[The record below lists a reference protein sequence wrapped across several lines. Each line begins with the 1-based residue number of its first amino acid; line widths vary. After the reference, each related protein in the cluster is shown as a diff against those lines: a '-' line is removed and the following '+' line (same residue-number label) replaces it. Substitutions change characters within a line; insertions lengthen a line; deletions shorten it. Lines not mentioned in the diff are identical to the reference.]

1 MRYTS
6 MWKRLKRKLKQNR
19 GMRRKLFLALQM
31 KTLLS
36 GVVILYFISMSVGT
50 VHAQAHNNY
59 ISNYEIDDLSTWL
72 NGDKKIHTILHR
84 VYVCGEEIEQLDELN
99 YEEVVI
105 MAEQNPNWEL
115 TVDQSYTLIR
125 FVEQIDDLSPY
136 CKKNAFFGMNSEGE
150 FSLFDGQPSQ
160 EKVMKTFFQL
170 NVPYLE
176 SSLPEQEWEHLM
188 NGIRVSDIEEYDSVL
203 STYSEYSMDRY
214 EPNIN
219 VMSDLIG
226 K

>member
-1 MRYTS
+1 
-6 MWKRLKRKLKQNR
+6 MWKRIKRKLKQN
-19 GMRRKLFLALQM
+19 GSMRRKLFLAVQM
-31 KTLLS
+31 KSLLS
-36 GVVILYFISMSVGT
+36 SIVILYIITMSLGT
-50 VHAQAHNNY
+50 GHVQAQQNY
-59 ISNYEIDDLSTWL
+59 VSNYEIDDLSTWL
-72 NGDKKIHTILHR
+72 YGDKKILTILHR

-105 MAEQNPNWEL
+105 IAEQNPNWEL

-125 FVEQIDDLSPY
+125 FVEKIDDLSPY

-160 EKVMKTFFQL
+160 DKVMKTFFQL

-203 STYSEYSMDRY
+203 STYSEYSLDRY
-214 EPNIN
+214 EPDTN
-219 VMSDLIG
+219 VMSNSIVQ
-226 K
+226 

>member
-1 MRYTS
+1 MRFTS
-6 MWKRLKRKLKQNR
+6 MWKRIKRKLKQN
-19 GMRRKLFLALQM
+19 GSMRRKLFLAVQM
-31 KTLLS
+31 KSLLS
-36 GVVILYFISMSVGT
+36 SIVILYIITMSLGT
-50 VHAQAHNNY
+50 GHVQAQQNY
-59 ISNYEIDDLSTWL
+59 VSNYEIDDLSTWL
-72 NGDKKIHTILHR
+72 YGDKKILTILHR

-105 MAEQNPNWEL
+105 IAEQNPNWEL

-125 FVEQIDDLSPY
+125 FVEKIDDLSPY

-160 EKVMKTFFQL
+160 DKVMKTFFQL

-203 STYSEYSMDRY
+203 STYSEYSLDRY
-214 EPNIN
+214 EPDTN
-219 VMSDLIG
+219 VMSNSIVQ
-226 K
+226 